1 MNDLKAN
8 LKRLERLFQIRE
20 TYVSVA
26 ESGVKQAEAEVRKL
40 AAADSEVAGNI
51 QDMRAGIAYV
61 QTASGSD
68 LQNSEHYIHAL
79 ELQRVL
85 IRQSLEKAAGNLD
98 QRRREWTEAMRD
110 QKVIEKVQ
118 EQRLHQF
125 VRADDAANQ
134 KTQDDASIGRY
145 VRAQKERLT
154 ELDRTEPPDADRT

>member
-1 MNDLKAN
+1 M
-8 LKRLERLFQIRE
+8 
-20 TYVSVA
+20 
-26 ESGVKQAEAEVRKL
+26 
-40 AAADSEVAGNI
+40 
-51 QDMRAGIAYV
+51 

-98 QRRREWTEAMRD
+98 LRRREWTEAMRD

-118 EQRLHQF
+118 ERRLHQF
-125 VRADDAANQ
+125 VRTGDAANQ

-145 VRAQKERLT
+145 VRESGQPKK
-154 ELDRTEPPDADRT
+154 